1 MNNLYSAVSNSL
13 GFTRGIS
20 LEQERFPY
28 SLNQIL
34 VKPNDILTENNFNF
48 ALSCLYE
55 NFISIASDSYVYS
68 PNIPITNPRFNAGS
82 NITGTLCGTFVP
94 LAAPS
99 NAAGQCQYYVNGIPH
114 STNAFLSVYNT
125 HDIVIKDN
133 YLTVAV
139 GLLSADGNLS
149 PILSANTY
157 NNYLGLYNYSLSVL
171 GGASV
176 PLPYNYDFPNQGINA
191 NSYAPSNFGILTPYL
206 NKNLNLKFTS
216 ITKLK
221 FFNDRLYLLDSESRK
236 FLIYNV
242 SNVISNRI
250 PQGVNAELFDVPFET
265 LGFATTNVNTSRK
278 ISTFCINNS
287 FIAFYNYVADSI
299 SIFSSNLTHLF
310 DYSQTEV
317 TVSGSRNTLEFAD
330 LEFDT
335 DGNLY
340 LLTKSGKIFIY
351 KVTGSNLT
359 LIKQYEV
366 SARNTVLFSSSSAA
380 PISSTTEIFKKII
393 FSNSDKNVYFLATNY
408 NIYKR
413 FVESGYNIGQLNLNV
428 ANTTYY
434 STLSNIADP
443 FNTLSTAY
451 GTVVTSLDFYK
462 YNINSISS
470 LSYNGYEIFSFC
482 FADNCTYSNQ
492 TPSTTIGNVGGTVT
506 FSTALNTYGLNP
518 VSASGISIVVD
529 KPNYINLNNQELTE
543 IKVYTF
549 DEIGVKSEEFVTD
562 FTINKSLRKLLY
574 NIFNFQ
580 TYLTF
585 KPVVDID
592 INNNPLFNKLEYIV
606 SYDKD
611 FDFSNFD
618 NFIGINEVTST
629 LFLNRCFT
637 KIFNLLTTIQ
647 KNINPEL
654 LNIYPRYYDSVLLT
668 QTSQKFVSLYEDS
681 KQFISGSFIA
691 EPNPLNPNLCELVPS
706 PTPTPTPRV
715 SSTPAVSS
723 TSSNFTTVTP
733 TPTPKPTPTPLPTP
747 PPSGGS
753 LVARAIKHIAVVSL
767 DNTKVTPAPAPP
779 FSVAT
784 KTLSAI
790 CEGSGDNTLVT
801 EIQVSFNQIAFNIA
815 LSEVNG
821 DYSLLVGRTFGDY
834 ILKEYIPAERTQFIK
849 GGI

>member
-1 MNNLYSAVSNSL
+1 MNNLYSAVTNSL

-20 LEQERFPY
+20 LETERFPY

-34 VKPNDILTENNFNF
+34 IKPNDILTENNFNF

-68 PNIPITNPRFNAGS
+68 PNVPITNPRFNE
-82 NITGTLCGTFVP
+82 NNNVVGTLCGTFVP
-94 LAAPS
+94 LTAPLS
-99 NAAGQCQYYVNGIPH
+99 ATDQCQYYVNGIPH
-114 STNAFLSVYNT
+114 STSAFLSVYNT
-125 HDIVIKDN
+125 HDIVINDN
-133 YLTVAV
+133 YLTIAV
-139 GLLSADGNLS
+139 GILSADNTLS
-149 PILSANTY
+149 PILSANVY
-157 NNYLGLYNYSLSVL
+157 NNYLGLYNYSLSVI

-176 PLPYNYDFPNQGINA
+176 PLPYNYSFPDQGINA
-191 NSYAPSNFGILTPYL
+191 SSYVQPNFGILTPYL
-206 NKNLNLKFTS
+206 NNNLKLKFTS

-221 FFNDRLYLLDSESRK
+221 FFNDRLYLLDNVSRK

-250 PQGVNAELFDVPFET
+250 PQGINAAQFDIPFET
-265 LGFATTNVNTSRK
+265 LGFATTNENAERK
-278 ISTFCINNS
+278 ISTFCINKK
-287 FIAFYNYVADSI
+287 FIAFYNYATDGI
-299 SIFSSNLTHLF
+299 SIFSSNLTHLY

-317 TVSGSRNTLEFAD
+317 TVNGSRNTLEFAD

-335 DGNLY
+335 NGNLY
-340 LLTKSGKIFIY
+340 LLTKTGKIFVY
-351 KVTGSNLT
+351 KVTISNLT

-366 SARNTVLFSSSSAA
+366 SARNSILFSSSSAA
-380 PISSTTEIFKKII
+380 PISSTTEIFNKII

-413 FVESGYNIGQLNLNV
+413 FVEKDFNIGQINLNV
-428 ANTTYY
+428 ANSTYY

-451 GTVVTSLDFYK
+451 GNVVTSLDFYK
-462 YNINSISS
+462 YTINSISS

-492 TPSTTIGNVGGTVT
+492 TPSTIIGNVGGTVT
-506 FSTALNTYGLNP
+506 FNTAINTYGLNP
-518 VSASGISIVVD
+518 VSASGISVIVD
-529 KPNYINLNNQELTE
+529 KPNFINLNNQELTE

-562 FTINKSLRKLLY
+562 FTVNKSLRKLLY

-611 FDFSNFD
+611 YDFSNFD
-618 NFIGINEVTST
+618 NFIGINEITST

-681 KQFISGSFIA
+681 KQFITGSFIA
-691 EPNPLNPNLCELVPS
+691 APNPLNPNLCELVPS

-715 SSTPAVSS
+715 SSTPSVSN
-723 TSSNFTTVTP
+723 TSSNSTTVTP
-733 TPTPKPTPTPLPTP
+733 TPTPKPSPTPLPTP
-747 PPSGGS
+747 TPSGGTI
-753 LVARAIKHIAVVSL
+753 VARAIKHVAVVSL
-767 DNTKVTPAPAPP
+767 DNSKETPAPVPP
-779 FSVAT
+779 FSVAA

-790 CEGSGDNTLVT
+790 CEGSGYNTLVT
-801 EIQVSFNQIAFNIA
+801 EVEVSFNQVAFNIA
-815 LSEVNG
+815 LSQVNG
-821 DYSLLVGRTFGDY
+821 DYSLLKGRTFGNY
-834 ILKEYIPAERTQFIK
+834 TLKDYIPAERTQFIK